1 MVRFSKFKDSWS
13 LAKCCGLCILVVLGC
28 AMYNLCI
35 VGSSS
40 QNLRKYGADL
50 RHASS
55 ASGRPEDRLRHGTK
69 FAQTLVHPAMI
80 GLSPLP
86 RRVLILSTVPS
97 DSTSS
102 TESYG
107 NDVLQ
112 EVLKW
117 DSVQEVFLLTQSSAN
132 PTPRMNRE
140 SLELAAGANRTVV
153 NRHYERIGHKNMILW
168 LQALLFD
175 GASPR
180 DLCQK
185 PVSVDQ
191 RFDLVLVNMPH
202 ANGDMPAWHIRD
214 VVSQLACSLSP
225 HGALG
230 MYVGPAPMAGIS
242 TLQAA
247 TANSLSLFQESLLR
261 IEDLSF
267 FFRYTRVYDTL
278 LPSWNEHGE
287 VAHHELTAFVL
298 GLIPMLDKSDRLKRA
313 STEPIEDPMLG
324 SHSPGK
330 AGISEKELETVVVP
344 KVLQAVTGVNDFDGK
359 SARTTLKLNQHI
371 LRHQRQSLTYFDGHA
386 QSSYQHFSADW
397 VSIYCS
403 MPEIILSPDHA
414 VRTPSTLQ
422 RRRICEIPLRISSVL
437 TEAEHAMELRL
448 TDDGMASSGVY
459 ATKLIPNGTLV
470 GLYDAATR

>member
-1 MVRFSKFKDSWS
+1 
-13 LAKCCGLCILVVLGC
+13 
-28 AMYNLCI
+28 
-35 VGSSS
+35 
-40 QNLRKYGADL
+40 
-50 RHASS
+50 
-55 ASGRPEDRLRHGTK
+55 
-69 FAQTLVHPAMI
+69 MI

-86 RRVLILSTVPS
+86 RRVLILSTVPN
-97 DSTSS
+97 DSTMS
-102 TESYG
+102 TEGYSS
-107 NDVLQ
+107 DILQ

-117 DSVQEVFLLTQSSAN
+117 DSVQEVFVLTQSSAN
-132 PTPRMNRE
+132 PTPQTSHE
-140 SLELAAGANRTVV
+140 SLERGAGANRTEVH
-153 NRHYERIGHKNMILW
+153 RHYASIGSINMVSW
-168 LQALLFD
+168 LEKLVL
-175 GASPR
+175 GGSSPQRR

-185 PVSVDQ
+185 PVSEDA
-191 RFDLVLVNMPH
+191 RFDLVLLNMPH
-202 ANGDMPAWHIRD
+202 ATGDAPSWHIRD
-214 VVSQLACSLSP
+214 LVNPLACSLSH

-242 TLQAA
+242 TLKAA
-247 TANSLSLFQESLLR
+247 TANSLSFFQESLLR

-278 LPSWNEHGE
+278 LPSWNEQGD
-287 VAHHELTAFVL
+287 VHHELTAFVL
-298 GLIPMLDKSDRLKRA
+298 GLIPMLGKSDRLKRA

-371 LRHQRQSLTYFDGHA
+371 LQHQRQSLTYFDGHV

-403 MPEIILSPDHA
+403 MPEIILSPDGA

-422 RRRICEIPLRISSVL
+422 RRRICEIPSRISSVL
-437 TEAEHAMELRL
+437 MEAENAMELRL